1 MLGLLGMVGPCGDT
15 IACKVSWEVP
25 SPWFPK
31 EACCVSGDICP
42 KILPGG
48 THALAKASQSKW
60 HFRARAKE
68 RRGNGPGHSQM
79 GSLCRCTLSWGKE

>member
-31 EACCVSGDICP
+31 EAC
-42 KILPGG
+42 
-48 THALAKASQSKW
+48 
-60 HFRARAKE
+60 
-68 RRGNGPGHSQM
+68 
-79 GSLCRCTLSWGKE
+79 